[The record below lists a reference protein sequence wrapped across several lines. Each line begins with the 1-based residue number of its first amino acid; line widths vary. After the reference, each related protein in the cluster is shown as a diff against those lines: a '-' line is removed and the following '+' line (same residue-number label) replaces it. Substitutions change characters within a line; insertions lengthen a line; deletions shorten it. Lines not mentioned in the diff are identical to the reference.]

1 MRLRPSSLSSAKGMT
16 LVELLLALA
25 VGVIVL
31 GLAFSITLS
40 NRRLYQLDQ
49 SRTALNQNLR
59 TAMDMIG
66 ADVRQAGERMP
77 QDFTPVEVIDAG
89 SSDTL
94 VLRRSLLDVVLPI
107 CETIN
112 SGSNEDNIN
121 VARKVNPPNAACTF
135 DDSNGNGRDDGID
148 RWNEFR
154 CNQDG
159 VAACQGNSQET
170 LRAYVYNPATRQ
182 GEWIVYDA
190 EDNSGVKIHKANAER
205 WLYTYRVDD
214 NPRIYVLEER
224 LYRLQ
229 GGFLQLVINGDTANP
244 HNVIDRV
251 TAFSVRALMQDG
263 TWRTAMGPSDPWTT
277 IASLEVGLTGRT
289 QFSGRDLERSL
300 TSHFMPRN
308 ILSF

>member
-25 VGVIVL
+25 LGVIIL

-40 NRRLYQLDQ
+40 NRRLYQMDQ

-59 TAMDMIG
+59 TAMDMVG

-77 QDFTPVEVIDAG
+77 QDFTPIEVIDG
-89 SSDTL
+89 GQSDTL
-94 VLRRSLLDVVLPI
+94 VLRRSLLDAVLPV

-121 VARKVNPPNAACTF
+121 VAKKVNPPNAACTF

-154 CNQDG
+154 CSQDG
-159 VAACQGNSQET
+159 VAGCQGNSQEV

-182 GEWIVYDA
+182 GEWIIYDR
-190 EDNSGVKIHKANAER
+190 EDNSGVKIHKANDES
-205 WLYTYRVDD
+205 WLYTYRVEH

-224 LYRLQ
+224 RYRLQ
-229 GGFLQLVINGDTANP
+229 GGFLQLVINGDTSNP
-244 HNVIDRV
+244 RNVIDRA
-251 TAFSVRALMQDG
+251 TAFSVRALMRDN
-263 TWRTAMGPSDPWTT
+263 TWRTAIGSGAIWTD
-277 IASLEVGLTGRT
+277 IASLEIQLTGRT
-289 QFSGRDLERSL
+289 PFSGRDLERTL
-300 TSHFMPRN
+300 TSRFVPRN